1 MIIAISQLNST
12 VGDLAG
18 NAALI
23 NNAIQRAKNDAN
35 ILVFPEMVLTGYPTK
50 DLIFDLDF
58 IDSAYD
64 TLLEISKNVFDIVV
78 LVGFVRRENDKIYNS
93 VAIIQS
99 GKIIG
104 FRDKTLLP
112 NYDVFDERRYFENGN
127 SVVIFDLNINEG
139 KEVSIKP
146 KVINQNTKIEKILIL
161 DTETTG
167 LDENKDEVIEIGG
180 ILFDVSFKCVL
191 SQVSFLFP
199 VNNNEAE
206 HVNGISAE
214 VTNISQPWEDGL
226 NFFLKLVDSSDYIVA
241 HNVEFDKKWFG
252 KGRLPKLNKKWI
264 CSLEDINWSFQKS
277 LKTRPSVTDLALSFS
292 IPVWNLHR
300 ALSDCFYISEVFKKC
315 DNLEE
320 LLLKAT
326 EPRFL
331 YMSLIHISEPTR
343 PERIW

>member
-1 MIIAISQLNST
+1 MELFNKKELN
-12 VGDLAG
+12 
-18 NAALI
+18 
-23 NNAIQRAKNDAN
+23 Q
-35 ILVFPEMVLTGYPTK
+35 
-50 DLIFDLDF
+50 LDF
-58 IDSAYD
+58 LHDQINTNPSEERV
-64 TLLEISKNVFDIVV
+64 TNKN
-78 LVGFVRRENDKIYNS
+78 K
-93 VAIIQS
+93 
-99 GKIIG
+99 
-104 FRDKTLLP
+104 
-112 NYDVFDERRYFENGN
+112 
-127 SVVIFDLNINEG
+127 
-139 KEVSIKP
+139 
-146 KVINQNTKIEKILIL
+146 KIEKILIL

-167 LDENKDEVIEIGG
+167 LDENKDEVI
-180 ILFDVSFKCVL
+180 D

-226 NFFLKLVDSSDYIVA
+226 NFFLKLVDSSDFIVA

-331 YMSLIHISEPTR
+331 YKALVSYEDRSLAKNAGFRWNSPVQGAWSRKLTTNLDFRVEILN
-343 PERIW
+343 

>member
-1 MIIAISQLNST
+1 LDLPNKKELNQLDILQDQVIS
-12 VGDLAG
+12 
-18 NAALI
+18 
-23 NNAIQRAKNDAN
+23 
-35 ILVFPEMVLTGYPTK
+35 YP
-50 DLIFDLDF
+50 
-58 IDSAYD
+58 S
-64 TLLEISKNVFDIVV
+64 E
-78 LVGFVRRENDKIYNS
+78 ES
-93 VAIIQS
+93 VA
-99 GKIIG
+99 
-104 FRDKTLLP
+104 
-112 NYDVFDERRYFENGN
+112 
-127 SVVIFDLNINEG
+127 
-139 KEVSIKP
+139 
-146 KVINQNTKIEKILIL
+146 NQNKKIEKILIL

-167 LDENKDEVIEIGG
+167 LDENKDEVIEIGC

-206 HVNGISAE
+206 YVNGISAE
-214 VTNISQPWEDGL
+214 VTNIDQPWQDGL
-226 NFFLKLVDSSDYIVA
+226 NFFLKLVDYSDLIVA
-241 HNVEFDKKWFG
+241 HNVEFDRKWFG
-252 KGRLPKLNKKWI
+252 KGILPKLEKNWI

-331 YMSLIHISEPTR
+331 YKALVSYE
-343 PERIW
+343 ERNLAKNAGFRWNTPVEGAWSKKLTAEEANNLEFKVKILN